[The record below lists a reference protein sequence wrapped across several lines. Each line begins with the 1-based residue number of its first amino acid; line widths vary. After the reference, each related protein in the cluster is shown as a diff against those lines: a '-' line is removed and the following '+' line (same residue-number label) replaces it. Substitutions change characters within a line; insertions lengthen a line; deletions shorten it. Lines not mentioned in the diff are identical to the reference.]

1 MQQVLATRLDIAG
14 VTMEVS
20 ASKAAT
26 RRYPLLFLC
35 DLANAVLG
43 GNMGEMLEYCHLIT
57 CPKYKEVWGNA
68 YGKEIGRLAQGIPGK
83 VEGTNT
89 LFFVNKSEVP
99 TDRFKDVIRDRIV
112 FNVRPEKDS
121 PNRVHT
127 TVMGN
132 LINHPGDKNTPTAD
146 LLTVKILLNSVIS
159 TPGAKFTSTR
169 SFFECQLELRAL
181 EFFTKCFQHIFNLLQ
196 LSFQL
201 QILSLLHMFAID
213 LTQFFFH
220 LCNFTEVIII
230 LLLTTL
236 DIIDL

>member
-1 MQQVLATRLDIAG
+1 MQQVLATRLDITG

-89 LFFVNKSEVP
+89 LFFVDKSEVP
-99 TDRFKDVIRDRIV
+99 ADRFKYVTRDRIV
-112 FNVRPEKDS
+112 CNVRPEKDD
-121 PNRVHT
+121 PNRVRV

-132 LINHPGDKNTPTAD
+132 LINHPDDNSTPTAD
-146 LLTVKILLNSVIS
+146 LLVVKILLNSVIS
-159 TPGAKFTSTR
+159 APDAKFMTIDTSNFISTPRWTDTST
-169 SFFECQLELRAL
+169 L
-181 EFFTKCFQHIFNLLQ
+181 K
-196 LSFQL
+196 
-201 QILSLLHMFAID
+201 
-213 LTQFFFH
+213 
-220 LCNFTEVIII
+220 
-230 LLLTTL
+230 
-236 DIIDL
+236 